1 MKKKRTAEA
10 ANTQLRKSKA
20 NTEGMAAAT
29 QGIQEKL
36 EKDTAKKEAKAEAK
50 ADAALKKKMVRS
62 TLE

>member
-36 EKDTAKKEAKAEAK
+36 EKDLRSASEEAQQ
-50 ADAALKKKMVRS
+50 VRGRFEDQ
-62 TLE
+62 LHELRK

>member
-36 EKDTAKKEAKAEAK
+36 EKDLRNASEEARTAGPWE
-50 ADAALKKKMVRS
+50 V
-62 TLE
+62 